1 MVSKKITE
9 LEALT
14 DPAVGDLLAI
24 VDDPSGSPET
34 KKVTIDNLLNV
45 NVHAEGSS
53 NFAGPGG
60 VTITH
65 SLNLANYAPHIIP
78 TADSGGAIGEIW
90 VTDIAV
96 NSFVVRNSGS
106 AVTTFTWVVHNRT

>member
-1 MVSKKITE
+1 MANKKITE
-9 LEALT
+9 LTALT
-14 DPAVGDLLAI
+14 DPDANDLLAI

-34 KKVTIDNLLNV
+34 KRVTIDNLLKDL
-45 NVHAEGSS
+45 HTEGSS

-65 SLNLANYAPHIIP
+65 NLNLANYAPHILS
-78 TADSGGAIGEIW
+78 TADSGGGIGEVW

-106 AVTTFTWVVHNRT
+106 AITSFTWVVHNRT

>member
-1 MVSKKITE
+1 MANKKITE
-9 LEALT
+9 LTALT
-14 DPAVGDLLAI
+14 DPDANDLLAI

-34 KKVTIDNLLNV
+34 KRVTIDNLLKDL
-45 NVHAEGSS
+45 HTEGSS

-65 SLNLANYAPHIIP
+65 NLNLTNYAPHIIP
-78 TADSGGAIGEIW
+78 TADSGGAIGEVR

-96 NSFVVRNSGS
+96 NSFVVRNSGI
-106 AVTTFTWVVHNRT
+106 AVTTFTWVIHNRT